1 MKNVIF
7 NTNYTLKSDG
17 GRVLVLARYYGRDN
31 RMPAGVISSFE
42 ALIHPLYA
50 QILSFFNGDDMEV
63 SIQNASISL
72 NIDPNLIRNFI
83 YKIYNK
89 DKFLSIRSKDGVSV
103 FPPFCIVDS
112 NEDNLTNRFDYKSFK
127 YDFIDLKNRRYFTPS
142 NLTLMVNN
150 RCYTNCFYCYADR
163 RNKIDCQI
171 PFSRMK
177 ELIDEAV
184 KLDVKTI
191 DVIGGEFFLYEYW
204 FELVEYLYSQG
215 YHPYL
220 STKKPMEES
229 DVLKLTRLGVEDIQ
243 ISLDT
248 LITDHLSSMIGVT
261 HSYVNKIMNTLDLL
275 EKHDINFFI
284 HTVLTCKNDSVED
297 MKSIFNSIKDYS
309 HLLEWKIDTAGK
321 SMYLKEDYERIAS
334 RQNNIS
340 DITLFIDSVRSDVD
354 FAIRNPK
361 PATNISFLPKP
372 KSMND
377 FFNRA
382 NCSANYSGL
391 FILPDGQVTICEE
404 LYWNPHFLVGNILN
418 QSIEEIWNS
427 QKALDLFYINQKN
440 IPKESLCS
448 TCDVFRKCRSV
459 KQVCYKEILKKY
471 GEDKWYYPDILCPKC
486 NDN

>member
-1 MKNVIF
+1 MIF
-7 NTNYTLKSDG
+7 NPKYTLKSDG
-17 GRVLVLARYYGRDN
+17 GRVVILAKHHGRDN
-31 RMPAGVISSFE
+31 SVPEGVRSSFE
-42 ALIHPLYA
+42 TIIHPLYA
-50 QILSFFNGDDMEV
+50 QILSFFNGDDIEV
-63 SIQNASISL
+63 SIQNASNTL
-72 NIDPNLIRNFI
+72 NIDSNLIKNFV
-83 YKIYNK
+83 YKIYNN
-89 DKFLSIRSKDGVSV
+89 DKFLSIRSKDGISV
-103 FPPFCIVDS
+103 FPPFCVVDV
-112 NEDNLTNRFDYKSFK
+112 EEENLTNRFDYKLFN
-127 YDFIDLKNRRYFTPS
+127 YNCIDLKNRRYFTPS

-150 RCYTNCFYCYADR
+150 KCYTNCFYCYADR
-163 RNKIDCQI
+163 RNKIDCKI

-204 FELVEYLYSQG
+204 FELVEYLYSKG
-215 YHPYL
+215 YDPYL

-229 DVLKLTRLGVEDIQ
+229 DVLKLRKLDVEDIQ
-243 ISLDT
+243 VSLDT
-248 LITDHLSSMIGVT
+248 LIPDHLSSMIGVKP
-261 HSYVNKIMNTLDLL
+261 SYVNKIMKTFDLL
-275 EKHDINFFI
+275 EKHKVNFFV
-284 HTVLTCKNDSVED
+284 HTVLTCKNDAVED
-297 MKSIFNSIKDYS
+297 MKSIFNSIKNYT

-321 SMYLKEDYERIAS
+321 SMYLKEDYGKIAS
-334 RQNNIS
+334 RQKNIS
-340 DITLFIDSVRSDVD
+340 DIALFIDSVRSDVN
-354 FAIRNPK
+354 FEIRNPK

-372 KSMND
+372 KNMND

-404 LYWNPHFLVGNILN
+404 LYWNPHFLVGNVLN

-427 QKALDLFYINQKN
+427 PKALDLFYVDPKN

-448 TCDVFRKCRSV
+448 TCDVFQKCRSV

-471 GEDKWYYPDILCPKC
+471 GDNKWYYPDILCPKC